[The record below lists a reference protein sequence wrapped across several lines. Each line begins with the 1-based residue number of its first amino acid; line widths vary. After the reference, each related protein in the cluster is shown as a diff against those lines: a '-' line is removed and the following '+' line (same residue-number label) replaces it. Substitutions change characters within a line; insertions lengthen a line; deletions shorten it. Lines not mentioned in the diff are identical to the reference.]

1 MMKMIAIADEGD
13 AAVSLSRCLLDIAR
27 VARCSIPG
35 TLRVSL
41 SLSPSHPRDISRDI
55 ALYILG
61 SLYLISISCIRA
73 IASLPTSPI
82 QPHPHQSNL
91 TNPTSSIQPHQSNLT
106 NPTSRIQPHQSNL
119 TSPTSPIQPHQSNL
133 TNLTSPIQPH
143 QSNLINPTSPIQP
156 HQSNL
161 INPTSPIQPHQ
172 SNLINPTSPIQPHQS
187 NLILINPNKP
197 WLRALNQCTWTT
209 MQPHPSLPRY
219 YTRVRIP
226 ILPKSST
233 P

>member
-1 MMKMIAIADEGD
+1 MSDREGTRAAADEEEEGPPSETYTRAYDRRRVMMKMIAIADEGD

-91 TNPTSSIQPHQSNLT
+91 TNPTS
-106 NPTSRIQPHQSNL
+106 
-119 TSPTSPIQPHQSNL
+119 PIQPHQSNL
-133 TNLTSPIQPH
+133 T
-143 QSNLINPTSPIQP
+143 
-156 HQSNL
+156 
-161 INPTSPIQPHQ
+161 
-172 SNLINPTSPIQPHQS
+172 NPTSPIQPHQS
-187 NLILINPNKP
+187 NLILINPTS
-197 WLRALNQCTWTT
+197 RI
-209 MQPHPSLPRY
+209 QPHQSNLTNPTSPIQPHESNLINP
-219 YTRVRIP
+219 TSRVQPHQSNLINPTSP
-226 ILPKSST
+226 I
-233 P
+233 